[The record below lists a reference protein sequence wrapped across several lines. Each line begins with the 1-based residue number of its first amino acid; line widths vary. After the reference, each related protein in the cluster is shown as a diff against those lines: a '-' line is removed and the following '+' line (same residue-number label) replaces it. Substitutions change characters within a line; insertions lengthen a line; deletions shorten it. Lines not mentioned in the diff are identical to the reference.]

1 MLKLGLISTFMMV
14 LAAASAPGCSDNAI
28 DRAYDCNE
36 ICDKYRDCADA
47 NYDSSACASRCR
59 DNASDDEAFED
70 KADACQSCID
80 DRSCAGAAFGC
91 GTECVGIVP

>member
-1 MLKLGLISTFMMV
+1 MLKFGFISIFMMV
-14 LAAASAPGCSDNAI
+14 AAATVTSCSDNAI

-59 DNASDDEAFED
+59 DNAADSEAFED
-70 KADACQSCID
+70 KADECQSCID
-80 DRSCAGAAFGC
+80 DRSCTSAAFGC
-91 GTECVGIVP
+91 GTECAGIAP